1 MSRVDEPSNAGG
13 SAVFTLLERL
23 YADAEMAEIFSEESA
38 LRSWLEVERSLA
50 SAQAALGVLTEEAAE
65 AIAEAASPD
74 SLDKDELWA
83 QARNVGYPILPLI
96 RQVAAR
102 LPDQAR
108 GRLHFGATTQ
118 DIMDTALSLQLCR
131 ALDRLQE
138 LLCRLGDA
146 LAVQVEH
153 HVATVMA
160 GRSHAQQAVP
170 TTFGAVMATYLAEL
184 LRHQERLEDCVSR
197 ACRVSA
203 FGGGG
208 TSAAYGP
215 KVGKMRTHMATHLN
229 LDDASVPWHTARDG
243 VAEFG
248 SLCAMLA
255 ATCGR
260 FAQEIIAL
268 SRTEIGEV
276 SEAVGHHRGAS
287 STMPQKANP
296 VLSEAIVGMTATCGP
311 LSAALLRAM
320 ESGHER
326 AAGEWQ
332 IEWQVVPQ
340 LAVLAAS
347 ALSVAAEAAEG
358 LQVYPERMRANL
370 EADGG
375 ALMAEAYMMQLADE
389 LGQAGAHDLV
399 YAAVRAARLDGCD
412 LYTALCKARA
422 EDGDAPVRRI
432 APEQYLGEANAICET
447 ARRQWAARSPS
458 RRQGMLVDGASD
470 A

>member
-1 MSRVDEPSNAGG
+1 M
-13 SAVFTLLERL
+13 T
-23 YADAEMAEIFSEESA
+23 EIFSEENTV
-38 LRSWLEVERSLA
+38 RSWLAVERSLA
-50 SAQAALGVLTEEAAE
+50 SSQAGLGVLTSEAAE
-65 AIAEAASPD
+65 AISEAASAEN
-74 SLDKDELWA
+74 LDTDELWA
-83 QARNVGYPILPLI
+83 QARIVGYPILPLI
-96 RQVAAR
+96 RQVAAQ
-102 LPDQAR
+102 LPDEAS
-108 GRLHFGATTQ
+108 GRLHYGATTQ
-118 DIMDTALSLQLCR
+118 DIMDTALSLQLRR
-131 ALDRLQE
+131 ALERLQE
-138 LLCRLGDA
+138 LLRNLGDA
-146 LAVQVEH
+146 LAVQVRDH
-153 HVATVMA
+153 AATVMA

-170 TTFGAVMATYLAEL
+170 TTFGAVVATYLAEL
-184 LRHQERLEDCVSR
+184 IRHQERLEECARR

-215 KVGKMRTHMATHLN
+215 TAEMMRTRMAAD
-229 LDDASVPWHTARDG
+229 LDLEDASIPWHTARDG

-248 SLCAMLA
+248 AVCAMLA
-255 ATCGR
+255 GTCGR
-260 FAQEIIAL
+260 LAQEIIAL

-332 IEWQVVPQ
+332 VEWQVVPQ

-347 ALSVAAEAAEG
+347 ALSVASEAAEG
-358 LQVYPERMRANL
+358 LQVYPERMRTNL

-375 ALMAEAYMMQLADE
+375 ALLAEAYMMQFADE

-399 YAAVRAARLDGCD
+399 YTAVRIARAEGCD
-412 LYTALCKARA
+412 LYTALCKRRA
-422 EDGDAPVRRI
+422 EDGGPPVVRI
-432 APEQYLGEANAICET
+432 APEEYLGEAGAICET
-447 ARRQWAARSPS
+447 ALRQWAARSVS
-458 RRQGMLVDGASD
+458 WRQTMPVDGASD
-470 A
+470 D